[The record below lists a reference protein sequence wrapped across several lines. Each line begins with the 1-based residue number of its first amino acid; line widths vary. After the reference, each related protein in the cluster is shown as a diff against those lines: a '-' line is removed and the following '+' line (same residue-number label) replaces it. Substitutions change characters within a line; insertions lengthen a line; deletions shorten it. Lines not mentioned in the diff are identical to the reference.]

1 MKLDVKTDLW
11 TEHMYV
17 DCRLTVMFSMMGF
30 VSYYGHVQNT
40 SHLGSSITTSHVLG
54 ACVEV
59 SLETGHSMPRC
70 EMYMFITP
78 VLTES

>member
-1 MKLDVKTDLW
+1 
-11 TEHMYV
+11 
-17 DCRLTVMFSMMGF
+17 MFSMMGF

-59 SLETGHSMPRC
+59 SLETGHSVPRC
-70 EMYMFITP
+70 TCP
-78 VLTES
+78 